1 MGYYEPLIIYRR
13 GGGEGAADLRLNKV
27 KFT

>member
-13 GGGEGAADLRLNKV
+13 GGGGGAADLRLNKV